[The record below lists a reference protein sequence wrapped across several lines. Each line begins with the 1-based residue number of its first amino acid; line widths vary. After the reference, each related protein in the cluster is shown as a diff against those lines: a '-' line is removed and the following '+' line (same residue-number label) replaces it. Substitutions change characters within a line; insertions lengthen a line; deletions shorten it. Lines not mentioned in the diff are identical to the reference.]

1 MFFAFG
7 DLLLHKEL
15 GPGAMEDRLVGV
27 LEEALMD
34 EVRPTPAAMD
44 PVLVFAAA
52 LGDRGNAA
60 VLLEGGGV
68 LVT

>member
-1 MFFAFG
+1 
-7 DLLLHKEL
+7 
-15 GPGAMEDRLVGV
+15 MEERLVGV
-27 LEEALMD
+27 LKEALMD
-34 EVRPTPAAMD
+34 EVGPAPAAMD

-60 VLLEGGGV
+60 VSLEGGGV